1 MSTRPHLATV
11 ASTRA
16 LSSSLRETLQGLAI
30 TSKPCFSNSAR
41 TASQASAL
49 RLETTTLQPARA
61 SSSAMDLPIPRVEPV
76 TMATLPLRSN
86 NDLDM
91 VVPLC
96 EIEYD

>member
-11 ASTRA
+11 
-16 LSSSLRETLQGLAI
+16 LSYSACRSSLRDTLQGCAS

-49 RLETTTLQPARA
+49 RLDTATLQPARA
-61 SSSAMDLPIPRVEPV
+61 SSSAIDLPMPLVEPV
-76 TMATLPLRSN
+76 MSATLPLRSN

-91 VVPLC
+91 VVSLC
-96 EIEYD
+96 EMQY